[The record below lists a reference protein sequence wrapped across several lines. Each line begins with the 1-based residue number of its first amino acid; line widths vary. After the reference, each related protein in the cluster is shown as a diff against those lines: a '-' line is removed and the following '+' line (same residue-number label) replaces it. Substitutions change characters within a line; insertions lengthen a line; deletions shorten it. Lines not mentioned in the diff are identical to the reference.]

1 MKLQVNNIGK
11 ILNNGISF
19 NWIKVAPLP
28 DRYTFHIQSND
39 TQNIYYLDLHRFSE
53 HENGTYRLMLTN
65 SKYRNENNKKW
76 LTLNDIKSID
86 GFKGI
91 CVDLIRSISIEETPF

>member
-1 MKLQVNNIGK
+1 MKLQVKNIGK

-39 TQNIYYLDLHRFSE
+39 TQNIYRKD
-53 HENGTYRLMLTN
+53 
-65 SKYRNENNKKW
+65 KYY
-76 LTLNDIKSID
+76 
-86 GFKGI
+86 
-91 CVDLIRSISIEETPF
+91 